1 MHSSEIGNNNRQQS
15 VAELFNKYKEAEDV
29 RSGTRD
35 LEIAIVQTLSRHD
48 VPPEFAECLSAVLK
62 KYIPDSSI
70 VQGMKLGSTK
80 AAYLTTYGL
89 GEYHEEETIEKMKAS
104 DAFSIQIDESEVNKV
119 SQLNIVAEIE
129 TKENGLEK
137 RFFKTIDL
145 ESADAATIT
154 STVIEAF
161 EEENIDV
168 KAKLIDVGMDGCA
181 TMIGAK
187 SGVITRMKEEVP
199 ELRSTGSCNSHN
211 IANAMKHG
219 TGSFN
224 SDIQLALVDI
234 YQDIGGARGKGL
246 KKKKEYEKVAIEM
259 GIEPKPKKRYVSTR
273 FRTLLHCIPPVINE
287 FIALVAYYKSLKK
300 PTDRQKQLQAFF
312 VERADKTRIELK
324 FLLAVT
330 KEFCVAIDFF
340 EEHQAHVHNTQDK
353 LEQVLVSQ
361 LRKVVDESELNNLAE
376 DSDEITR
383 KSKRELV
390 ELDLDNAKLLSKKKI
405 FIGAETEKELKA
417 LGLTPDSDQIGWFYK
432 QVTNFHITTGKFL
445 QKYFKT
451 ALKDLAM

>member
-1 MHSSEIGNNNRQQS
+1 MKIGDWATQVGPGVAACDICVPKCTIKFEKGKKELTNHSERAKHRKASEDGNNNNRQQS
-15 VAELFNKYKEAEDV
+15 VAELFNKDKEADEV
-29 RSGTRD
+29 KSKTRD

-89 GEYHEEETIEKMKAS
+89 GEYHEEETIDKLKAC

-119 SQLNIVAEIE
+119 SQLNIVADIS

-137 RFFKTIDL
+137 RFYKTIDL
-145 ESADAATIT
+145 ESGDAATIT
-154 STVIEAF
+154 ATVIEAF
-161 EEENIDV
+161 EEEKIDV
-168 KAKLIDVGMDGCA
+168 KAKMVDIGMDGCA
-181 TMIGAK
+181 TMIGGK
-187 SGVITRMKEEVP
+187 TGVITRMMEEIP
-199 ELRSTGSCNSHN
+199 ELRLTGSCNSHN

-219 TGSFN
+219 TSSFN
-224 SDIQLALVDI
+224 PDI
-234 YQDIGGARGKGL
+234 
-246 KKKKEYEKVAIEM
+246 EKVAIEM

-287 FIALVAYYKSLKK
+287 FVALVAYYKSLKK
-300 PTDRQKQLQAFF
+300 PTDRQKRLQAFF

-330 KEFCVAIDFF
+330 KEFCFAIDFF

-353 LEQVLVSQ
+353 LEQVLVCQ
-361 LRKVVDESELNNLAE
+361 LRKVVDESELNNLAD
-376 DSDEITR
+376 DSDKITR

-390 ELDLDNAKLLSKKKI
+390 ELDLDNAKLLAKKQI
-405 FIGAETEKELKA
+405 FIGAET
-417 LGLTPDSDQIGWFYK
+417 
-432 QVTNFHITTGKFL
+432 
-445 QKYFKT
+445 
-451 ALKDLAM
+451 